1 MNMKDYTKSNGFDLQ
16 GYMRDLNKEYQKRQK
31 HNENKQRKE
40 EKWK

>member
-1 MNMKDYTKSNGFDLQ
+1 MKMNKYKIGETFDLQ

-40 EKWK
+40 EKWN